1 MRRLALALALAVLI
15 LLGPLLITGAQAQR
29 FNAPSGPCSAKIDD
43 VSVATCFHMARRGQD
58 VELTRLYGDVLKVL
72 EARGQVQLRTAQRQ
86 WLKFRDAECDAER
99 SVYENGTA
107 APLAQESCLYDLT
120 RARIADLHAAFDWR
134 LEKFKDRLGPR

>member
-1 MRRLALALALAVLI
+1 MIRLAVAAFFV
-15 LLGPLLITGAQAQR
+15 LGPLLTTGAQAQC
-29 FNAPSGPCSAKIDD
+29 FNAPDGPCSAKIYD
-43 VSVATCFHMARRGQD
+43 VSFATCLHAAWRGQD

-86 WLKFRDAECDAER
+86 WLKFRDAECEAEHG
-99 SVYENGTA
+99 VYENGTA
-107 APLAQESCLYDLT
+107 APLAQESCLYDMT